1 MTSPWMK
8 FYPSDW
14 QSDPMLRCCSI
25 AARGLWVEMMCLMH
39 KAEPYGSLLV
49 NGARIDKRKLAVLVG
64 ISEKECSALLMELEG
79 NGVFSRDDDGTLY
92 SRRMRRDFAKAEQ
105 DKVNGKR
112 GGNPTVK
119 GGVNPPVNPTDNP
132 TVNGGVKAQ
141 KLEARS
147 QIPEPERKK
156 TRASALADPWC
167 ESDWENFWDRY
178 PNRVGKAD
186 ARKAF
191 ERMTSKAAPDEIFPA
206 LQRYANKTDDRPF
219 CNPSTWLNQERWLD
233 QPAETNGK
241 RNQHTSS
248 ERRVAGSD
256 FFAGINS
263 LAQDFVGDCEH
274 SRTQPDEV
282 PRGRIEIDG

>member
-8 FYPSDW
+8 FYPSDR

-25 AARGLWVEMMCLMH
+25 AARGLWVEMMCLIH

-119 GGVNPPVNPTDNP
+119 GGVNPQPNPPD
-132 TVNGGVKAQ
+132 NGGVKAQ

-147 QIPEPERKK
+147 QIPESERKK
-156 TRASALADPWC
+156 TRASALADPWS
-167 ESDWENFWDRY
+167 EDDWENFWSRY

-191 ERMTSKAAPDEIFPA
+191 ERMTSKAAPDQIFPA

-263 LAQDFVGDCEH
+263 LAQDFAGDCEH
-274 SRTQPDEV
+274 SRTQPNEV